1 MNGSYEKDERRRRR
15 RKKIRYWKRTSIY
28 HLIFSKDLA
37 LNLQS
42 PYTSHK
48 LPQ

>member
-1 MNGSYEKDERRRRR
+1 VNGSYEKDERRRRR
-15 RKKIRYWKRTSIY
+15 KKIRYLERKRIY

-42 PYTSHK
+42 PYTPHK